1 MRVRSDTGQ
10 RTQRPLRPQR
20 IHVKETLCELC
31 GLCVRAGVAGARA
44 AGRADARPVDWPQFR
59 GTPRLSG
66 VATAAPPATLA
77 LKWTYDAGES
87 VESSAAIAD
96 GAVYVG
102 STKGELL
109 ALDLETGKLRWKYA
123 TGANGFIG
131 ESSPAV
137 HDGAVFVG
145 DLAGTVHAVSTT
157 DGKKL
162 WTFTTDGEVKSSP
175 AIVDDL
181 VLIGS
186 YDTHLYALERQ
197 TGKLRWKLQTDG
209 PVHATPAVQNGIV
222 YIAGCDER
230 FRAVRAADGKVLFE
244 IPLGAVHRRVDGD
257 RRRPR
262 VCRDLRRRRVR
273 ARPEDTEGRVALPR
287 SRSAVPVLLVAGAST
302 RAPAGTRVI
311 VGGRDKAIHAIDA
324 ATGKAAWKFVTR
336 ARVDSSPG
344 ARRRARLRRIERRQA
359 LRARRG
365 DRREAM
371 GVRRRRRDHRLP
383 RGRRRPRRRRRAGR
397 ADLLFRVGFILVL
410 VT

>member
-1 MRVRSDTGQ
+1 MLAGLVLT
-10 RTQRPLRPQR
+10 PL
-20 IHVKETLCELC
+20 
-31 GLCVRAGVAGARA
+31 A
-44 AGRADARPVDWPQFR
+44 AQAPAPGWTQFR

-77 LKWTYDAGES
+77 VKWTYDAGES

-123 TGANGFIG
+123 TGPNGFIG

-162 WTFTTDGEVKSSP
+162 WTFATDGEVKASP

-186 YDTHLYALERQ
+186 YDTHLYALDAGPASCGGSCRPTVRSTPRRRCRTASSTSRLRRALPRGARRRRQ
-197 TGKLRWKLQTDG
+197 GD
-209 PVHATPAVQNGIV
+209 
-222 YIAGCDER
+222 
-230 FRAVRAADGKVLFE
+230 VRD
-244 IPLGAVHRRVDGD
+244 PLGAYTGASTAIDGD
-257 RRRPR
+257 RAFVGTFDADVFALDLKTRRSRGLSAIPIGSSPTT
-262 VCRDLRRRRVR
+262 RRRRGHER
-273 ARPEDTEGRVALPR
+273 RRHA
-287 SRSAVPVLLVAGAST
+287 
-302 RAPAGTRVI
+302 VI

-324 ATGKAAWKFVTR
+324 ATGKPAWKFVTAR
-336 ARVDSSPG
+336 RVDSSPALAGGRVYVGSSDGRLYVLDAASGEKRWEFDAGDAITASPAVAGGRVVVG
-344 ARRRARLRRIERRQA
+344 AQDGRIYCF
-359 LRARRG
+359 G
-365 DRREAM
+365 
-371 GVRRRRRDHRLP
+371 
-383 RGRRRPRRRRRAGR
+383 
-397 ADLLFRVGFILVL
+397 
-410 VT
+410 